1 MGIIVRPEVSFFF
14 SVMDAQE
21 NDRDQVKSDLK
32 TKIKLIDPIPIDPAG
47 TVRYKWDSLLPVHA
61 DPQGEIQNVTQ
72 MLQNQVDALQVN
84 DPNTVGALTEW
95 CYLVRGGEIY
105 CYHCYALQDK
115 NGPVTV
121 RVGGSDVRLSVAYSW
136 ASPF

>member
-61 DPQGEIQNVTQ
+61 DPRRNPERYADAPEPGGRAAGE
-72 MLQNQVDALQVN
+72 
-84 DPNTVGALTEW
+84 
-95 CYLVRGGEIY
+95 
-105 CYHCYALQDK
+105 
-115 NGPVTV
+115 
-121 RVGGSDVRLSVAYSW
+121 
-136 ASPF
+136 